1 MKFLGTL
8 TLIFLTFILLSCDS
22 TENSIISSE
31 NQTLVISDSAEPIV
45 YSTQTGFALTKE
57 INGLLG
63 GEINFDSTLVD
74 ENNDTVM
81 IRISLVFDPNSFQ
94 GSQQII
100 IIPDANSGSIQFTPA
115 MVFKKPAKLDLE
127 YSGIN
132 LTNLGFT
139 SNSTIDFVYMA
150 DNGSIEYILKN
161 ECKIKWNTQ
170 KLYVK
175 KAELPHFSRYVFVR
189 KSL

>member
-74 ENNDTVM
+74 KNNDTVM
-81 IRISLVFDPNSFQ
+81 IRISLVFDSNSFS
-94 GSQQII
+94 GSQQIT
-100 IIPDANSGSIQFTPA
+100 IIPDVNTGSIQFTPA
-115 MVFKKPAKLDLE
+115 MIFNKPAKLDLE

-132 LTNLGFT
+132 LTELGFS

-150 DNGSIEYILKN
+150 DNRNIEYILKN

-170 KLYVK
+170 MLYVK

>member
-1 MKFLGTL
+1 MKFFGTL
-8 TLIFLTFILLSCDS
+8 TLIFLTFLLLSCDS

-31 NQTLVISDSAEPIV
+31 NPTIVVSDSAEPIV

-94 GSQQII
+94 GSQQITI
-100 IIPDANSGSIQFTPA
+100 VPDAIQDQF
-115 MVFKKPAKLDLE
+115 
-127 YSGIN
+127 N
-132 LTNLGFT
+132 LHLLW
-139 SNSTIDFVYMA
+139 Y
-150 DNGSIEYILKN
+150 LKN
-161 ECKIKWNTQ
+161 
-170 KLYVK
+170 L
-175 KAELPHFSRYVFVR
+175 
-189 KSL
+189 